1 MKDLTR
7 IEPEPETWAMIAE
20 DHLEWLSRDPN
31 KLLEADG
38 LSFVVRLLIHKVN
51 ELTDEVNRMKGLE
64 K

>member
-7 IEPEPETWAMIAE
+7 IEPEPPIDEVFTKE
-20 DHLEWLSRDPN
+20 YLKRLSDKGHILN
-31 KLLEADG
+31 ATSSTDII
-38 LSFVVRLLIHKVN
+38 RLLIHKVN